1 MVKTIGKIMEVVIPS
16 EYQNQSLV
24 DVMDRTKI
32 LFKILTDKGLKDFV
46 LEANEVNAKIMK
58 NDMVLITEQDISGK
72 HFVDIEIYEGD
83 DSE

>member
-1 MVKTIGKIMEVVIPS
+1 
-16 EYQNQSLV
+16 
-24 DVMDRTKI
+24 MDRTKI

>member
-32 LFKILTDKGLKDFV
+32 LFKIMTDKGLKDFV